1 MHGLRPTLL
10 ALLAV
15 PLLAQAQQSVDYSVL
30 VISRE
35 RVELATACDVGLYLE
50 DQLAA
55 RLVQGQIVSFNL
67 PPGRLSIRLS
77 LLGPG
82 PCKPGIEQLRR
93 QTVTLVAGQV
103 SKYRLAQSTEGLYLI
118 PTTAVQ

>member
-1 MHGLRPTLL
+1 MNRRPALL

-15 PLLAQAQQSVDYSVL
+15 PLLALAQRPVDYSVL
-30 VISRE
+30 VVSRE
-35 RVELATACDVGLYLE
+35 RLELATACDVGLYLE

-67 PPGRLSIRLS
+67 PPGPLSIRLS
-77 LLGPG
+77 QLGPG

-103 SKYRLAQSTEGLYLI
+103 SKYRLAQSTEGLYLV
-118 PTTAVQ
+118 PTTAEQ

>member
-1 MHGLRPTLL
+1 MNRRPALL
-10 ALLAV
+10 ALIAA
-15 PLLAQAQQSVDYSVL
+15 PLLTQAQQPVDYSVL

-67 PPGRLSIRLS
+67 PPGPLSIRLG

-82 PCKPGIEQLRR
+82 PCKPGIEQLRQ

-103 SKYRLAQSTEGLYLI
+103 RKYRLAQSTEGLYLV

>member
-82 PCKPGIEQLRR
+82 PCKPGIEQLRQ
-93 QTVTLVAGQV
+93 QTVTLVAGRV
-103 SKYRLAQSTEGLYLI
+103 SKYRLAQSTEGLYLV
-118 PTTAVQ
+118 PTTAAQ